1 MPFSRTSISAG
12 CWILAVGW
20 CVPCFAQTNLSQT
33 ASELKLVSPIAAQYD
48 DGPPLG
54 GMRLRP
60 GEIVY
65 FSFIVENYARSPE
78 RKVNITGHIQVFDPR
93 GIAVAPADEIPM
105 ITTLSEEDKNWKPKL
120 RSAITLPPIA
130 PPGRYTIR
138 FDATDNLSHQSA
150 SGETQLAVE
159 AKMVALSPSLTI
171 RELNFFRRQEDTT
184 PLITPVYRA
193 GDTIWVKFYIVGY
206 KTGEQNSIDCSYD
219 VELLG
224 PDGASIMKKVDA
236 AMEKST
242 AYYPQ
247 PYIPGIFNLTLTPT
261 TPPATYTVQITAHD
275 NVGNQTATA
284 QSKYQVH

>member
-1 MPFSRTSISAG
+1 MPSLRTSTLAA

-20 CVPCFAQTNLSQT
+20 CVAQPCLAQTNP
-33 ASELKLVSPIAAQYD
+33 ELKVVSPIASQYE

-60 GEIVY
+60 AEVVY
-65 FSFIVENYARSPE
+65 FSFAVENYARSGE
-78 RKVNITGHIQVFDPR
+78 RKVDITGHIQVFDPR
-93 GIAVAPADEIPM
+93 GIPVAPADEIPM
-105 ITTLSEEDKNWKPKL
+105 ITTLSEEDKEWKPRL
-120 RSAITLPPIA
+120 RSAISLPPIA
-130 PPGRYTIR
+130 PPGTYKIR
-138 FDATDNLSHQSA
+138 FDATDNQSHQSA
-150 SGETQLAVE
+150 SGEASFVVE
-159 AKMVALSPSLTI
+159 AKLVALAPTLAI

-193 GDTIWVKFYIVGY
+193 GDMIWVKFYIVGY

-224 PDGASIMKKVDA
+224 PDGASIMKKEDA

-247 PYIPGIFNLTLTPT
+247 PYIPGIFNLTLKST
-261 TPPATYTVQITAHD
+261 TPPAAYTVVITAHD
-275 NVGNQTATA
+275 NVGSQTATA